1 MRAKIMDLGEH
12 IPGGSKMPQW
22 LLGIGERL
30 LGFHVFNVAHS
41 KIEDDQE
48 AGCTAVTGGERG
60 QAQEGW
66 GVLVTPG
73 PCPCERCGTLLLTW
87 QRA

>member
-1 MRAKIMDLGEH
+1 MILLRICAGSWWGENEVGMCSESH
-12 IPGGSKMPQW
+12 GRKGTGQGTSV
-22 LLGIGERL
+22 LIG
-30 LGFHVFNVAHS
+30 
-41 KIEDDQE
+41 DQE
-48 AGCTAVTGGERG
+48 AGCTAATGGERG